1 MATDG
6 KNTKLE
12 KLYTNPALPGAFSGE
27 AAFIRSLKNK
37 KLNKDDIRNFLSS
50 FEAYSLHNPKRKNF
64 IRRRVIVPKIN
75 HTWQADLVDVSKYAD
90 ENDNHKFLLT
100 CIDVFSKYAW
110 AIPLKNKNGKTVTD
124 AFKKCFQN
132 SRTCEK
138 LQVDKGSEFYN
149 KDFLAFCKSKKIT
162 IYSTQSELKAC
173 VVERFNRTLREKMH
187 RYFSYSD
194 NNKYIDVLKDMVDSY
209 NKSYHRSIKC
219 TPISITNETDQNKIF
234 YNLYKYRREDGDKS
248 EIKVKFKVGDKVR
261 ISKIKKTFE
270 KGYTPNFTIE
280 IFKIDKILPS
290 VPITY
295 TLKDLQDEE
304 ISGTFYEQEIQK
316 ISESAEPIYRIEKIL
331 KKQKTKTTI
340 KYLVKWLGYPDK
352 FNSWIDEKDL
362 K

>member
-1 MATDG
+1 
-6 KNTKLE
+6 
-12 KLYTNPALPGAFSGE
+12 
-27 AAFIRSLKNK
+27 
-37 KLNKDDIRNFLSS
+37 
-50 FEAYSLHNPKRKNF
+50 
-64 IRRRVIVPKIN
+64 
-75 HTWQADLVDVSKYAD
+75 
-90 ENDNHKFLLT
+90 
-100 CIDVFSKYAW
+100 
-110 AIPLKNKNGKTVTD
+110 
-124 AFKKCFQN
+124 
-132 SRTCEK
+132 
-138 LQVDKGSEFYN
+138 
-149 KDFLAFCKSKKIT
+149 LAFCKSKKIT

-173 VVERFNRTLREKMH
+173 VERFNRTLREKMH

-194 NNKYIDVLKDMVDSY
+194 NNKYIDVLKDLVDSY
-209 NKSYHRSIKC
+209 NKSFHRSIKC
-219 TPISITNETDQNKIF
+219 APLSITEETDQNKNF

-295 TLKDLQDEE
+295 TLTDLQNED

-316 ISESAEPIYRIEKIL
+316 ISESAEPIYRIEKIV
-331 KKQKTKTTI
+331 KKQKTKTTT

>member
-1 MATDG
+1 
-6 KNTKLE
+6 
-12 KLYTNPALPGAFSGE
+12 
-27 AAFIRSLKNK
+27 
-37 KLNKDDIRNFLSS
+37 
-50 FEAYSLHNPKRKNF
+50 
-64 IRRRVIVPKIN
+64 
-75 HTWQADLVDVSKYAD
+75 
-90 ENDNHKFLLT
+90 
-100 CIDVFSKYAW
+100 
-110 AIPLKNKNGKTVTD
+110 
-124 AFKKCFQN
+124 
-132 SRTCEK
+132 
-138 LQVDKGSEFYN
+138 
-149 KDFLAFCKSKKIT
+149 
-162 IYSTQSELKAC
+162 
-173 VVERFNRTLREKMH
+173 
-187 RYFSYSD
+187 
-194 NNKYIDVLKDMVDSY
+194 MVDSY